1 MPASARRLGVG
12 ALLLAITAGCAGP
25 GLAPGDLGT
34 RGRDMQAG
42 PGLFS
47 GPDGTFTIMEKPI
60 ERQREPEPPSL
71 TTPPTE
77 PPSLTTPPPARP
89 PTGTVNDRATP

>member
-12 ALLLAITAGCAGP
+12 VLLLIMAAGCSGP
-25 GLAPGDLGT
+25 DFAPGDLGT

-47 GPDGTFTIMEKPI
+47 GPDGTFTIMERPI
-60 ERQREPEPPSL
+60 DRQREPEPPSL
-71 TTPPTE
+71 TTPPPETR
-77 PPSLTTPPPARP
+77 SLTTPPPT
-89 PTGTVNDRATP
+89 PTPGSNAIP